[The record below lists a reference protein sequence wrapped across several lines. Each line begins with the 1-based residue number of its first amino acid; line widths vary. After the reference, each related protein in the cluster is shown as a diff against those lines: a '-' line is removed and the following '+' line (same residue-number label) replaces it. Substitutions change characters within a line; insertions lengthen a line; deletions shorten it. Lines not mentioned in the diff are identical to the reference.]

1 MCVLPPLGGAVLL
14 FLIWT
19 VGGGGG
25 VEVTWVYSRILAIG
39 PKTEKND
46 QKSFLKGKH
55 TRAASVNK
63 TTND

>member
-1 MCVLPPLGGAVLL
+1 MGGAVLL